1 MKGNYNKIFSGS
13 RLAAAAGGLGRDD
26 RLLNILL
33 WGEIIA
39 FSDGHKLRSCA
50 EAVREGGFSE
60 EFYSIR
66 SRHGG
71 VRLGRVLVPE
81 DGPRGRENPRA
92 LPDLCSPTLHWLDT
106 CHTWP

>member
-13 RLAAAAGGLGRDD
+13 RLAAAAGGLSRDD

-39 FSDGHKLRSCA
+39 FSDRHKLRSCA

-66 SRHGG
+66 SRRGA
-71 VRLGRVLVPE
+71 VRLSRVLVPE
-81 DGPRGRENPRA
+81 DGPRGRENQRA
-92 LPDLCSPTLHWLDT
+92 PQDLCSLTRHWPGT